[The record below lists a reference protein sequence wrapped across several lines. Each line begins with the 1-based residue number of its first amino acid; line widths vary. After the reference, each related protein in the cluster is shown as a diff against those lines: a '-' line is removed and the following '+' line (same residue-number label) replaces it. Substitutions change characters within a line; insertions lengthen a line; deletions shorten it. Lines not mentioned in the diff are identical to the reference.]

1 MFTLQ
6 AHLTGRQLLESEV
19 KAAFPDEDFSTLQK
33 EPSIQKKT
41 CMRCGNTKSYLF
53 GSHPCAKCGKNCTY
67 CRNCISVGK
76 SSVCSFILL
85 WNDQPYEKKPPQEP
99 ILHWS
104 GTFSPPQ
111 LKATHLLKESI
122 ESKKSILVHA
132 VCGAGKTEIL
142 FPAIEQSMR
151 LGLRICLATPR
162 RDVVQELAPRL
173 KQAFLTADIE
183 SLYGG
188 SEDRQSFAHL
198 TIATTHQL
206 YRFRDAF
213 DVMIIDEVDAYPYSA
228 DQSLQKAVENA
239 RKPDSTLIYLSATP
253 SRSIKSDRI
262 VRIPS
267 RYHGHPL
274 PVPQTKWLGNWKKSI
289 KKDRVDPALIKW
301 LSAHPKALVFM
312 PDVESMEHYARILGI
327 PSVHAEDPLRSEKVM
342 QFRNG
347 EVKVLLTTTIL
358 ERGVTFSDVH
368 VAVVGAD
375 EAVFTDSAL
384 VQIAGRVGRDRNF
397 PAGNVTFFH
406 CGLTNHMMRAIRQ
419 INSMNEEAGKLGF
432 LKEGFRR

>member
-1 MFTLQ
+1 MSTLQ

-19 KAAFPDEDFSTLQK
+19 RALFPTEDLTSLQK
-33 EPSIQKKT
+33 KPAIDNKT

-53 GSHPCAKCGKNCTY
+53 GSHPCAKCNKRCFY

-76 SSVCSFILL
+76 ASACTSVLL
-85 WNDQPYEKKPPQEP
+85 WIEQPYKKSSPSEP
-99 ILHWS
+99 ILHWQ
-104 GTFSPPQ
+104 GTLSPPQ
-111 LKATHLLKESI
+111 LRAAHLIKESI
-122 ESKKSILVHA
+122 QSKKSILVHA

-142 FPAIEQSMR
+142 FPAIEQAMR

-173 KQAFLTADIE
+173 KQAFPTADIE

-188 SEDRQSFAHL
+188 SEDRLSFAHL
-198 TIATTHQL
+198 TIATTNQL
-206 YRFRDAF
+206 FRFRDAF

-239 RKPDSTLIYLSATP
+239 RKPDSSLIYLSATP
-253 SRSIKSDRI
+253 SRNIKLDRI
-262 VRIPS
+262 VRIPA
-267 RYHGHPL
+267 RYHGHQL
-274 PVPQTKWLGNWKKSI
+274 PVPQTKWLGNWKKTI
-289 KKDRVDPALIKW
+289 KKDKIDPALIKW
-301 LSAHPKALVFM
+301 LLAHPKALVFM
-312 PDVESMEHYARILGI
+312 PDVESMEHYSRILGI
-327 PSVHAEDPLRSEKVM
+327 PSVHAEDPLRNEKVM
-342 QFRNG
+342 QFRKG

-358 ERGVTFSDVH
+358 ERGVTFSNVH

-384 VQIAGRVGRDRNF
+384 VQIAGRVGRDQDF
-397 PAGNVTFFH
+397 PTGNVTFFH

-419 INSMNEEAGKLGF
+419 INSMNEEAGKLGL
-432 LKEGFRR
+432 LKEGL